1 MNPKYSFDTSNKID
15 QISQTFCPKKSK
27 KCPKKIK
34 LGQNTQILG
43 QNFVRNVKNEKS
55 YENS

>member
-27 KCPKKIK
+27 NVRKKIK

>member
-1 MNPKYSFDTSNKID
+1 MNPKYSFDKSNKID

-27 KCPKKIK
+27 NVRKKIK

-55 YENS
+55 YENP